1 MNKTVE
7 FLKERW
13 WVIMIIAVIAVL
25 LLIPAKTGLPD
36 KNYKGCE
43 NTDPQY
49 KSYCLTTKIK
59 SITQESAGSTSITMP
74 VTFSDGTVD
83 VTFHLKGDRGL
94 KVGDVVFINLAEWDK
109 RAYLFINGDS
119 NMLVTILNHVFG
131 GSQGA
136 TAIIDLNTMKEV
148 KSKGP

>member
-1 MNKTVE
+1 MNKTVA
-7 FLKERW
+7 FLRERW
-13 WVIMIIAVIAVL
+13 WVILIIAVVAVL
-25 LLIPAKTGLPD
+25 LLIPTRMGLPD

-59 SITQESAGSTSITMP
+59 SISQESAGSTSITVP
-74 VTFSDGTVD
+74 VTFSDGTND

-94 KVGDVVFINLAEWDK
+94 KVGDAVFINLAEWDK

-119 NMLVTILNHVFG
+119 NMLVTILNHVFS

-136 TAIIDLNTMKEV
+136 TAIIDLNTMKEI
-148 KSKGP
+148 KSGNP